1 MVLGL
6 RSFSERERTG
16 DGGREP
22 ILDTENGEELMHVQR
37 GVDLVLANLPPH
49 SRGTLYITTR
59 YDYDYDY
66 DYEPLSLCL
75 SVSAFTSIL
84 SQFVK

>member
-6 RSFSERERTG
+6 RSFSERERTR

-59 YDYDYDY
+59 YDYDF
-66 DYEPLSLCL
+66 EPLSLSL